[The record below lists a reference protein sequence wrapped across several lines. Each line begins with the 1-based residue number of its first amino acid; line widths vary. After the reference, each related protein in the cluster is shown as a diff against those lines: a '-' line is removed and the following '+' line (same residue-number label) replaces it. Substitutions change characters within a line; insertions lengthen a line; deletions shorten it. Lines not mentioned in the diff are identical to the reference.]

1 MNILTNK
8 TILITGGTG
17 TFGKAFALEVLT
29 KYPDVAKIIIYSRDE
44 FKQFEM
50 GQLREFKDNSKMRY
64 FVGDVRDRE
73 RLYRAFDGVDM
84 VIHAAALKQIPSCEY
99 NPFEAIKTNVN
110 GAQNVIDTAID
121 RGVSRVVAL
130 STDKACQPINLYGAT
145 KLCSDKLFIAGNSYT
160 GDKKT
165 KFSVVR
171 YGNVM
176 GSRGSI
182 VPFFKD
188 LVTSGS
194 KSLPITD
201 DRMTRFW
208 LRLDQAVELVI
219 YALENMSGGELYVKK
234 IPSIKI
240 TDLAKAIAPNL
251 PIEIVG
257 IRPGEKIHE
266 KMISS
271 DDARNTLELEGHYII
286 QPNFHWWEK
295 RNKALKGKPVPINFE
310 YHSGN
315 NDKWL
320 TVEEI
325 RKLLANL

>member
-1 MNILTNK
+1 MSILTNK

-17 TFGKAFALEVLT
+17 TFGKAFSKEVLS
-29 KYPDVAKIIIYSRDE
+29 KYPDIAKVIIYSRDE

-50 GQLREFKDNSKMRY
+50 GQLREFKDNPKMRY

-73 RLYRAFDGVDM
+73 RLYRAFDGVD
-84 VIHAAALKQIPSCEY
+84 VVVHAAALKQIPSCEY

-110 GAQNVIDTAID
+110 GAQNVIDAAID
-121 RGVSRVVAL
+121 RSVSRVVAL
-130 STDKACQPINLYGAT
+130 STDKACQPINLYGAS
-145 KLCSDKLFIAGNSYT
+145 KLCSDKLFIAGNSYV
-160 GDKKT
+160 GSKQT

-188 LVTSGS
+188 LVTSDA

-208 LRLDQAVELVI
+208 LRLDHAVGLVL
-219 YALENMSGGELYVKK
+219 YALENMLGGELYVKK

-240 TDLAKAIAPNL
+240 VDLAKAIAPNL
-251 PIEIVG
+251 PIHIVG

-271 DDARNTLELEGHYII
+271 DDARNTIELPDHYII
-286 QPNFHWWEK
+286 QPDFHWWKK
-295 RNKALKGKPVPINFE
+295 RNKALKGKPVPKDFE

-320 TVEEI
+320 SVEEI
-325 RKLLANL
+325 RKLIAIL

>member
-50 GQLREFKDNSKMRY
+50 GQLREFKDNPKMRY

-286 QPNFHWWEK
+286 QPDFHWWEK

>member
-17 TFGKAFALEVLT
+17 TFGKAFASEVLT

-50 GQLREFKDNSKMRY
+50 GQLREFKDNPKMRY

-110 GAQNVIDTAID
+110 GAQNVIDAAID

-165 KFSVVR
+165 KFSAVR

-188 LVTSGS
+188 LVASGS